1 MDEIQR
7 RFTAYL
13 LVALDNQRSSYVK
26 KVKGYQDHIAD
37 SEDALEAGFLQMERE
52 RGTFE
57 KGVLDEYTKNSCLPE
72 CSDWME
78 IVEDASLITRLK
90 RLKKKEQQI
99 VFRHL
104 FLNQDFEQI
113 GAAMGKTAMQVKQSY
128 YYAIQKMR
136 RKLG

>member
-13 LVALDNQRSSYVK
+13 LTAIDNQKSSYVK
-26 KVKGYQDHIAD
+26 KMKGYQEHKAD
-37 SEDALEAGFLQMERE
+37 GGKALETGFLQVERE
-52 RGTFE
+52 NGTFE
-57 KGVLDEYTKNSCLPE
+57 KGILDEYTKNTCLPE

-113 GAAMGKTAMQVKQSY
+113 GAAMGKTAMQAKQSY

-136 RKLG
+136 RSPK